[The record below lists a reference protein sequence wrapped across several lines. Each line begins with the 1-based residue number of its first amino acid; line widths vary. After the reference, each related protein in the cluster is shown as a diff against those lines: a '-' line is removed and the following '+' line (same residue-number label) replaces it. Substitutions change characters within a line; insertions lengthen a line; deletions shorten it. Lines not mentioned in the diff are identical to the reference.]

1 MPSNPPPSLVRLLTS
16 FLRLGVTAFGGPS
29 MVAYIRQLAVEKK
42 RWLDAVTFNDG
53 VALCQMIPGATAM
66 QTAAYVGLKTRGVM
80 GASASFIGFGFP
92 AFVLMMA
99 FAAIYTRTHD
109 LPVVVSAFSGL
120 QAIIVAIVA
129 SATLSFGRTTLKGWR
144 YLVIAGVAA
153 ALFGLKV
160 SPIIVILLAG
170 AAGFALIRPRQAEPQ
185 HGASTQV
192 PAAAPS
198 CIRPVLLILAGTAVW
213 FGLLFAL
220 RRPLFSLAA
229 LMSRIDL
236 FAFGGG
242 FASVPLMFHEVVDA
256 RKWMDGQ
263 TFMNG
268 IVLGQVTPGPIVITA
283 TFVGY
288 LLGGPLGGIVATLG
302 ILLPSFLMVVAISPY
317 FDRLRASPQFNKV
330 IGGVLGSFVGLLLTV
345 TIRFAANVHWDWAH
359 LVLAGGAFIALLLSV
374 DLLWVVLVGILAS
387 AAMFTWLGH

>member
-1 MPSNPPPSLVRLLTS
+1 
-16 FLRLGVTAFGGPS
+16 

-42 RWLDAVTFNDG
+42 RWLDALTFNDG

-66 QTAAYVGLKTRGVM
+66 QTAAYVGLKTRGVL
-80 GASASFIGFGFP
+80 GASASFIGFGLP
-92 AFVLMMA
+92 AFVLMMT
-99 FAAIYTRTHD
+99 FAALYTRTHN
-109 LPVVVSAFSGL
+109 LPIVVSAFSGL

-129 SATLSFGRTTLKGWR
+129 SATLSFGRTTLKDWR
-144 YLVIAGVAA
+144 YLVISGMAA

-170 AAGFALIRPRQAEPQ
+170 AAGFALIRPRQAGPQ
-185 HGASTQV
+185 HGAPAQV
-192 PAAAPS
+192 PTAAPS
-198 CIRPVLLILAGTAVW
+198 CIKPALLILAGAAVG

-242 FASVPLMFHEVVDA
+242 FASVPLMLHEVVDV

-288 LLGGPLGGIVATLG
+288 LLGGPLGGVVATLG

-317 FDRLRASPQFNKV
+317 FDRLRTSPQFNKV
-330 IGGVLGSFVGLLLTV
+330 IGGVLASFVGLLFTV
-345 TIRFAANVHWDWAH
+345 AVRFASNVHWDWAH
-359 LVLAGGAFIALLLSV
+359 LVLAGGAFIALVLSV
-374 DLLWVVLVGILAS
+374 DLLWVVLAGTLAS
-387 AAMFTWLGH
+387 VVMFTWLGH